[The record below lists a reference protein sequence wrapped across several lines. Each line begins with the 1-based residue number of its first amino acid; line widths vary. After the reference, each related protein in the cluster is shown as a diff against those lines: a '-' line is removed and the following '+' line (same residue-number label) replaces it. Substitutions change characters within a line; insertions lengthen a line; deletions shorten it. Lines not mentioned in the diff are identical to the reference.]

1 MHTRLVVGF
10 MSGTSIDALDAAL
23 VEIRGDG
30 LASAAR
36 LLAAA
41 SYALG
46 AVGDELRRLANQ
58 ERFSAAEI
66 AGLSRRFTDLH
77 GELARDLLAGRCA
90 DLIAVHGQTV
100 YHAPPVS
107 WQLFSPAALARATA
121 AAVVCDLRAADMA
134 AGGQGAPITPLADWI
149 LFRAPC
155 ERRVIV
161 NLGGFANFTA
171 LPADAGDPAAALDA
185 IAGGDICVCNQLL
198 DRLARERLNAAF
210 DPDGAAAASGR
221 SDAAA
226 RAALQDALQAQ
237 AAAGRSLGTGDEL
250 PAWFDAHA
258 ARLAPADAL
267 RTACDAIGGA
277 IAARLPACERV
288 LLAGGGARNRQLRAA
303 IAAAAPAPLELT
315 DAHGVP
321 LEQREAICMA
331 VLGALSQ
338 DGVAITLPQ
347 ITGCRRPAPVAGVW
361 AGAGALRGAPQTG
374 SAANA

>member
-1 MHTRLVVGF
+1 

-23 VEIRGDG
+23 VEICGDG
-30 LASAAR
+30 LSSSVR
-36 LLAAA
+36 LLAADA
-41 SYALG
+41 CPLG
-46 AVGDELRRLANQ
+46 GVGDDLRRLANQ

-66 AGLSRRFTDLH
+66 AGLSQRFTHLH
-77 GELARDLLAGRCA
+77 CELARKLLAGRRP

-121 AAVVCDLRAADMA
+121 AAVVCDLRAADIA

-149 LFRAPC
+149 LFRAPR

-171 LPADAGDPAAALDA
+171 LPPEAGDPAASLDA

-198 DRLARERLNAAF
+198 DRLARERLSAAF
-210 DPDGAAAASGR
+210 DSHGAAAASGR
-221 SDAAA
+221 SDP
-226 RAALQDALQAQ
+226 AALALLREALEAQ

-250 PAWFDAHA
+250 LAGFDQNT

-288 LLAGGGARNRQLRAA
+288 LLAGGGARNQCLRAA
-303 IAAAAPAPLELT
+303 IAAAIAAPVELT

-338 DGVAITLPQ
+338 DGVPITLPQ
-347 ITGCRRPAPVAGVW
+347 ITGCNRPAPVAGVW
-361 AGAGALRGAPQTG
+361 AGTKGFRG
-374 SAANA
+374 